1 MNMNH
6 SLAPEDV
13 TRGALRVL
21 FVAAYTT
28 RNWTLDETISRKQ
41 INDLWE
47 ALHNVP
53 DLLMRWDDT
62 PRMVKELEGYFF
74 EYTDKWKS
82 PNLVNIY
89 EQHKIKLQDT

>member
-1 MNMNH
+1 MCHN
-6 SLAPEDV
+6 LAPEDV

-28 RNWTLDETISRKQ
+28 RNWTLSENVTRKQ

-53 DLLMRWDDT
+53 DLLMRWDGT
-62 PRMVKELEGYFF
+62 PRMEKELEGYFA
-74 EYTDKWKS
+74 EYTGKWKS
-82 PNLVNIY
+82 PDLVSMY
-89 EQHKIKLQDT
+89 KQYKKKHEDP